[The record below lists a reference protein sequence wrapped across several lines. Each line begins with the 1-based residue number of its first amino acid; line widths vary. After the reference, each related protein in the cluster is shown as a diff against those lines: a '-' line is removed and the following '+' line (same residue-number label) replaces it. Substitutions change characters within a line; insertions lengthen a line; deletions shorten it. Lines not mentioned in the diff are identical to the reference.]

1 MALPERI
8 LMGPGPSTVPD
19 RVRRAMA
26 APTLG
31 HLDPRFVELLDE
43 TSSMLRELFRTSNE
57 LTFPVSATGMGGME
71 CVVAN
76 LLEPG
81 DQALVC
87 INGLFGGRMAD
98 MMERYGVT
106 VHRLEKPWGEVFTV
120 EEIEAEVHRHPK
132 AKVLAIVHAETS
144 TGAHQPLEGV
154 AKMLH
159 EEGML
164 LLVDVVTSLGGHEV
178 DLDGWY
184 IDAAYS
190 ATQKCLSCP
199 PGLAPVSFSPAAVEV
214 MERRKSTVGSWYFD
228 IGMLAKYYQGRSQR
242 AYHHTPPVNSIYG
255 LHEGLRI
262 ILEEGIDARIE
273 RHAKMHRRLRAGLE
287 EIGLDYLPEQSLH
300 TLNCVLVPKGVDES
314 GVRATML
321 DTYGVEIGGG
331 LGPLAGKV
339 WRIGLMGHSATQAN
353 VDLVLAALVD
363 CLE

>member
-1 MALPERI
+1 
-8 LMGPGPSTVPD
+8 MGPGPGTVPD

-31 HLDPRFVELLDE
+31 HLDPRFLEILDE
-43 TSSMLRELFRTSNE
+43 TSGMLRELFGTANE

-81 DQALVC
+81 DQAIVC
-87 INGLFGGRMAD
+87 VNGLFGERMVD
-98 MMERYGVT
+98 LMERYGVK
-106 VHRLEKPWGEVFTV
+106 VHRLDKPWGEVFSV
-120 EEIEAEVHRHPK
+120 GEIEAEVHRHPK
-132 AKVLAIVHAETS
+132 AKALGIVHAETS

-164 LLVDVVTSLGGHEV
+164 LIADVVTSLGGHEV
-178 DLDGWY
+178 TIDDWHV
-184 IDAAYS
+184 DAAYS

-199 PGLAPVSFSPAAVEV
+199 PGLSPVTFSPAAVEV
-214 MERRKSTVGSWYFD
+214 MERRKTRPVSWYFD
-228 IGMLAKYYQGRSQR
+228 VAMLRDYYEGRSDR
-242 AYHHTPPVNSIYG
+242 AYHHTPPVNLIYA
-255 LHEGLRI
+255 LREALGI
-262 ILEEGIDARIE
+262 ILEEGIEARIS
-273 RHAKMHRRLRAGLE
+273 RHTAAHRRLRAGLS
-287 EIGLDYLPEQSLH
+287 EIGLEYLPEHSLH
-300 TLNCVLVPKGVDES
+300 TLNCVKIPDGIDDA
-314 GVRATML
+314 GVRAAML
-321 DTYGVEIGGG
+321 DSYGIEIGGG

-339 WRIGLMGHSATQAN
+339 WRIGLMGHTATQAN

>member
-1 MALPERI
+1 MAIPERI

-19 RVRRAMA
+19 RVRRAMS
-26 APTLG
+26 APTVG
-31 HLDPRFVELLDE
+31 HLDPRFLEILDE
-43 TSSMLRELFRTSNE
+43 TSGMLRELFGTKNE

-81 DQALVC
+81 DQAIVC
-87 INGLFGGRMAD
+87 VNGLFGERMVD
-98 MMERYGVT
+98 LMERYGVT
-106 VHRLEKPWGEVFTV
+106 VHRLDKDWGEVFSV
-120 EEIEAEVHRHPK
+120 EEIEEEVHRHSK
-132 AKVLAIVHAETS
+132 AKALGIVHAETS

-164 LLVDVVTSLGGHEV
+164 LIADVVTSLGGHEV
-178 DLDGWY
+178 KIDDWFV
-184 IDAAYS
+184 DAAYS

-199 PGLAPVSFSPAAVEV
+199 PGLSPVTFSPAAVEV
-214 MERRKSTVGSWYFD
+214 MERRKTRPVSWYFD
-228 IGMLAKYYQGRSQR
+228 IDMLRDYYEGRSSR
-242 AYHHTPPVNSIYG
+242 AYHHTPPVNLIYG
-255 LHEGLRI
+255 LREALAI
-262 ILEEGIDARIE
+262 ILEEGIDARIA
-273 RHAKMHRRLRAGLE
+273 RHASAHRRLRAGLA
-287 EIGLDYLPEQSLH
+287 EIGLDYLPEHSLH
-300 TLNCVLVPKGVDES
+300 TLNCVKIPEGADDA
-314 GVRATML
+314 GVRAAML
-321 DTYGVEIGGG
+321 DAYGIEIGGG